1 MASENPTEPKLSRE
15 ELMEFY
21 KTYLSS
27 IEVTTNRR
35 QQSNQFFIGLLTAL
49 FGVILA
55 LIKDG
60 GQLGLETLIFALGG
74 VLGIILSAIWL
85 RYVRSSVMLNKVK
98 FEILEDMENRLGE
111 KPFMTEYQMLKK
123 QGYVGLGKLEARLP
137 WIMIFVFAGLILYSI
152 INAIILLNG

>member
-1 MASENPTEPKLSRE
+1 
-15 ELMEFY
+15 MEFY

-55 LIKDG
+55 LYENG
-60 GQLGLETLIFALGG
+60 NGSQSQALIYAGGG
-74 VLGIILSAIWL
+74 VIGITLSWIWH

-111 KPFMTEYQMLKK
+111 KPFMKEYKILKER
-123 QGYVGLGKLEARLP
+123 GYVGLGRLEGRLP
-137 WIMIFVFAGLILYSI
+137 WIMMAVFVAVTVYSLVVFFMSL
-152 INAIILLNG
+152 AS